1 MADPC
6 MIVFSLCF
14 DFLRQVPLGTERNY
28 HIQTF
33 PELENYRRDH
43 VLSWKW
49 DPFGSEPKETSV
61 SPVMFP
67 SMRAC

>member
-14 DFLRQVPLGTERNY
+14 DFLRDGPLGTERNY
-28 HIQTF
+28 HIQIF
-33 PELENYRRDH
+33 PELENHRRHH

-49 DPFGSEPKETSV
+49 DPFDSESKETQV
-61 SPVMFP
+61 SPLLFP
-67 SMRAC
+67 IWAC